1 MDKKTPYFSMQV
13 NGREADVYIFGDIV
27 DDRWYSSETS
37 AYSLATQLQMLDP
50 DVREINLHI
59 DSYGGS
65 VAAGWGIYNALR
77 NRQDVTIRTYADG
90 FVASA
95 AIYPFLAG
103 SERIA
108 SSTSAFY
115 FHPASMEASGYA
127 EDLRK
132 AADKAES
139 ITKIGLN
146 AFVDVAGISLER
158 AQQLIDSKTWY
169 SPAQIL
175 DLGIATSIS
184 GRSRIPGMQQSVR
197 EMVVKQLL
205 CTHRPPVFREAT
217 PPPAAQQ
224 TPPPPKTEHPSLMQ
238 MLASVTTK
246 A

>member
-1 MDKKTPYFSMQV
+1 
-13 NGREADVYIFGDIV
+13 
-27 DDRWYSSETS
+27 
-37 AYSLATQLQMLDP
+37 
-50 DVREINLHI
+50 
-59 DSYGGS
+59 
-65 VAAGWGIYNALR
+65 
-77 NRQDVTIRTYADG
+77 
-90 FVASA
+90 
-95 AIYPFLAG
+95 
-103 SERIA
+103 
-108 SSTSAFY
+108 
-115 FHPASMEASGYA
+115 MEASGYA

-132 AADKAES
+132 AADEAES

-175 DLGIATSIS
+175 DLGIATSVS
-184 GRSRIPGMQQSVR
+184 GRSQRLGTQQSVR

-205 CTHRPPVFREAT
+205 GINPPPVFREAT

-238 MLASVTTK
+238 MLASITTK

>member
-1 MDKKTPYFSMQV
+1 MDKNTPYFSMQV
-13 NGREADVYIFGDIV
+13 NDQRADIYIFGDIV

-37 AYSLATQLQMLDP
+37 AYSLVTQLQMLDP
-50 DVREINLHI
+50 AVREINLHI

-108 SSTSAFY
+108 GSTSAFY

-132 AADKAES
+132 AADEAES
-139 ITKIGLN
+139 ITEIGLN
-146 AFVDVAGISLER
+146 ALVDTAGISLER
-158 AQQLIDSKTWY
+158 ARQLIDSKTWY

-184 GRSRIPGMQQSVR
+184 GRSRIPGLQQSVR
-197 EMVVKQLL
+197 EMVIKQLL
-205 CTHRPPVFREAT
+205 GTNPPPVFRGAT

-224 TPPPPKTEHPSLMQ
+224 TPPPPKIERPSLMQ

>member
-1 MDKKTPYFSMQV
+1 MDKNTPYFSMQV
-13 NGREADVYIFGDIV
+13 NDQRADIYIFGDIV

-37 AYSLATQLQMLDP
+37 AYSLVTQLQMLDP
-50 DVREINLHI
+50 NVREINLHI

-132 AADKAES
+132 AADEAES

-146 AFVDVAGISLER
+146 AFVDVVGISLER

-175 DLGIATSIS
+175 DLGIATSVS
-184 GRSRIPGMQQSVR
+184 GRSQRPGLQQSVR
-197 EMVVKQLL
+197 EMVIKQLL
-205 CTHRPPVFREAT
+205 GTNPSPVFQGAT

-224 TPPPPKTEHPSLMQ
+224 TQSPPKTEHPSLMQ
-238 MLASVTTK
+238 MLASITEK